1 MAWSTEIIIIVV
13 VVVMLDV
20 VIVIIVVVTIVIVF
34 VIVIVIE
41 IHSLAPHHYHMK
53 CITLLKS
60 QGPQHNCPHRQHH
73 P

>member
-20 VIVIIVVVTIVIVF
+20 VIVIIVVVIVF